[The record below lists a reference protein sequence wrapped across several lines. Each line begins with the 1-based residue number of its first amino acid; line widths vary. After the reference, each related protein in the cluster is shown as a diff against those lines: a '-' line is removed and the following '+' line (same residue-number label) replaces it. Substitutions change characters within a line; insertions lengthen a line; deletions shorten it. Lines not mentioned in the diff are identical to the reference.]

1 MIIILL
7 YILLFGILNIL
18 IYLRLNKKVDIH
30 PQLLRRIIYFLLVV
44 TLIHFFNF
52 SYLLRIEYWLTLLFF
67 SLVQIGI
74 HYLVYKKIF
83 IQVKDLDSPEWFK
96 AFGYKFFGI
105 FFLNLF
111 PLMIYLTQSS
121 FIIAVINHR
130 L

>member
-74 HYLVYKKIF
+74 HYLVYKKI
-83 IQVKDLDSPEWFK
+83 LFK
-96 AFGYKFFGI
+96 LKI
-105 FFLNLF
+105 
-111 PLMIYLTQSS
+111 
-121 FIIAVINHR
+121 
-130 L
+130 